1 VEYARSVFHLNDDI
15 QVVIDAEFKLNV
27 RKMIHPCV
35 LFKQVPN
42 CFILSV
48 STLLQNDLL
57 LEELYLF
64 AKVQSL
70 NLDKLVLCKMKN

>member
-1 VEYARSVFHLNDDI
+1 VEFARSVFHLNDDI

-27 RKMIHPCV
+27 RQMVHPCV
-35 LFKQVPN
+35 LFKQVSN
-42 CFILSV
+42 CFILSIC
-48 STLLQNDLL
+48 TLLQNDLL

-70 NLDKLVLCKMKN
+70 NLDKLVLCEVEN